1 MRWLNDIRTT
11 LRFCARRANSSS
23 DPEAHLVLICGR
35 RNVTKNSVKL
45 AKIPNIS
52 GTLCWVGFMF
62 GCRSAATLNTE
73 SDRRR
78 AGFVFRCRF
87 PATPKKENDPSHFRH
102 PHISGTLTRSGRHPF
117 LTKSAGRFGF
127 DTAESEY
134 FQVLI
139 RRYSFA
145 LIATNEDDFQ
155 KERN

>member
-1 MRWLNDIRTT
+1 MYIFTRPAFPLHRNTNCIDE
-11 LRFCARRANSSS
+11 LDVFVCFANSSS

-78 AGFVFRCRF
+78 VGFMFRCRSA
-87 PATPKKENDPSHFRH
+87 ATLNTESDR
-102 PHISGTLTRSGRHPF
+102 RR
-117 LTKSAGRFGF
+117 AGFC
-127 DTAESEY
+127 
-134 FQVLI
+134 V
-139 RRYSFA
+139 
-145 LIATNEDDFQ
+145 
-155 KERN
+155 